1 MPAFAKACKKVL
13 DKGFDIHYVDGFAG
27 SGINV
32 INGAERA
39 GSALLAL
46 AENFTKYHF
55 VEEDSSNFAAL
66 TTRVNSHPK
75 KERVQTLLKAD
86 FNLAIDEILA
96 KINRRSPT
104 FFFIDP
110 TGLHINW
117 ETMQKIGARE
127 KADLFIL
134 VSASTVARNAKQAP
148 DTITRFFGTE
158 EWAKLLNPNES
169 PSVIGKS
176 KFSRF
181 MDFYAERLEGLG
193 FTTVEQHLIARNNT
207 NAAMHGFIFAA
218 KNNAANNIAADVL
231 DKITSGGQARLL

>member
-1 MPAFAKACKKVL
+1 MPRKPFTGQPWSVDKLEFLENYMPAFAKACKQVL

-55 VEEDSSNFAAL
+55 VEEGSSNFAAL

-75 KERVQTLLKAD
+75 KEAVQTLLKAD

-148 DTITRFFGTE
+148 DTITRFFGT
-158 EWAKLLNPNES
+158 
-169 PSVIGKS
+169 
-176 KFSRF
+176 
-181 MDFYAERLEGLG
+181 
-193 FTTVEQHLIARNNT
+193 
-207 NAAMHGFIFAA
+207 
-218 KNNAANNIAADVL
+218 
-231 DKITSGGQARLL
+231 